1 VDPLDTP
8 PRKATNLSVDAALLR
23 EAKSLNLNLSRVFEP
38 ALRDAVAA
46 ARRDRWLAENRAALD
61 AYNRHVERDGV
72 FSDGVRNF

>member
-1 VDPLDTP
+1 LDSR